1 MRFNTISNDN
11 KVYIIR
17 RYTDYII
24 TRMSDIEILD
34 AFKNYL
40 FQEKMHYPND
50 TLEEEIKRYC
60 PEILEN
66 HFTEEVVG
74 KGAEYAKAI

>member
-1 MRFNTISNDN
+1 
-11 KVYIIR
+11 
-17 RYTDYII
+17 
-24 TRMSDIEILD
+24 
-34 AFKNYL
+34 
-40 FQEKMHYPND
+40 MHYPND